1 MKTQD
6 NKSSTLQAELSNLH
20 GSDPVLDHLL
30 KKGEVT
36 RESYLAYSFPGGAP
50 DPLPAELEAQLP
62 KPLQSSALPTEMEAD
77 SNSQL
82 TKRYLDPRAL
92 KARLDQTL
100 ASSPSPKPTP
110 KK

>member
-6 NKSSTLQAELSNLH
+6 NKSSKLQAELMSLR

-30 KKGEVT
+30 GKGEAT
-36 RESYLAYSFPGGAP
+36 RESYLAYAYPEGAP
-50 DPLPAELEAQLP
+50 NPLPAELEAQLP
-62 KPLQSSALPTEMEAD
+62 KPLQSSALPGETEAD

-92 KARLDQTL
+92 QARLDQTL
-100 ASSPSPKPTP
+100 VSSPSPKPTP